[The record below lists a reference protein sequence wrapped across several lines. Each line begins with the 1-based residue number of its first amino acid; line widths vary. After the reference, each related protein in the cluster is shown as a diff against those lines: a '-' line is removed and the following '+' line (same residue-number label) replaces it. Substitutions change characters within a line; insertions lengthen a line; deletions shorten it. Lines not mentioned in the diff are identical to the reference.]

1 MEEKIKAMYKFA
13 QSGLGD
19 IVPKKTAL
27 IVVDMQK
34 YQVEKDYIAF
44 KALDSVVPG
53 ILEYFTNEVEQKVTP
68 NLRKL
73 IDFCHETGITV
84 IYTKY
89 SSFMPDGNDFSKNIK
104 FLNNIAKTRLGE
116 VAFPYIL
123 HPSSDIIDDIKPE
136 ERDFV
141 IQKNTSGTFISTRL
155 DSFLRNMEIETVLV
169 SGVVTNFCVH
179 STAREASDYGFQ
191 VVIVDD
197 CCAAWSPN
205 IHESTLKSF
214 GLIYGFI
221 STYEKLIKKISR
233 AMKKLKKEVV
243 LH

>member
-1 MEEKIKAMYKFA
+1 MGEKIEALYKFA
-13 QSGLGD
+13 QSGLSD
-19 IVPKKTAL
+19 IIPKKTAL

-34 YQVEKDYIAF
+34 YQVEKEYGAY
-44 KALDSVVPG
+44 KSLDNIIPG
-53 ILEYFTNEVEQKVTP
+53 FLEYFVKEVEEKVTP

-73 IDFCHETGITV
+73 IDFCHDAEITV

-89 SSFMPDGNDFSKNIK
+89 SSFMPDGSDFSKSIK

-116 VAFPYIL
+116 VAFPYIK
-123 HPSSDIIDDIKPE
+123 HPSSDIIDKLKPE

-191 VVIVDD
+191 VVILDD
-197 CCAAWSPN
+197 CCSAWSPD
-205 IHESTLKSF
+205 IHQSTLKSF
-214 GLIYGFI
+214 GLIYGYI
-221 STYEKLIKKISR
+221 LTYEKLIKKISR
-233 AMKKLKKEVV
+233 TMKKAKEEAVM
-243 LH
+243 H